1 MKTKLKKLLSYYKPY
16 KGLFFSDMLF
26 AILGAAVTLVIP
38 LVVRYITNEVIYFEA
53 DKVMK
58 TITMLGLLLVFLVAV
73 EFGCNYFIAFYG
85 HMMGAKME
93 ANMRSDIFGHYQKLT
108 FAFYDNQKVGALL
121 SRITSDLF
129 DITELLHH
137 GPEDIVISIIKLL
150 TR

>member
-1 MKTKLKKLLSYYKPY
+1 M
-16 KGLFFSDMLF
+16 
-26 AILGAAVTLVIP
+26 IP
-38 LVVRYITNEVIYFEA
+38 LIVHYSNEVVYFERNE
-53 DKVMK
+53 VMR
-58 TITMLGLLLVFLVAV
+58 TITMLGFDLMIFLVFGRICVIILLLST
-73 EFGCNYFIAFYG
+73 G

-93 ANMRSDIFGHYQKLT
+93 ANMRSDIFSHYQKLT

-150 TR
+150 GSFIILLNINVKLTIVAYNFRS